1 MEEKNLSKGQKSYLK
16 RIVNEFKN
24 DAESVLG
31 EIKSLKN
38 QLNTDIEENSS
49 LLEKSQDIQEDIN
62 IIKNRITDLN
72 NEIFIPKIEGQN
84 SLSDNIHEFES
95 QFRDSKAKISI
106 IIQEINSYKNKLFGY
121 ENEDGEEIKGLQQK
135 IENQIIKLNDLHEK
149 SSIKQNKLFDEIEKL
164 LKGASTVA
172 LAASFKEHKDSFNT
186 ANYLWMFAF
195 ISSIVSMMIVSIYV
209 FQKAE
214 FEIQDMWKGTVGNLP
229 FIGGSIWIAI
239 YSSKQRSQNK
249 RLQQEYA
256 FKEDVAKIYY
266 GLKKEIEE
274 LDDTELGEMLNKRV
288 LELIVDVV
296 SLNPSETLESKSH
309 NDKGPILEALN
320 NLSSLVKNNQQ

>member
-84 SLSDNIHEFES
+84 SLSDSIHEFES

-256 FKEDVAKIYY
+256 FKEDVAKFI
-266 GLKKEIEE
+266 
-274 LDDTELGEMLNKRV
+274 MV
-288 LELIVDVV
+288 
-296 SLNPSETLESKSH
+296 
-309 NDKGPILEALN
+309 
-320 NLSSLVKNNQQ
+320 